1 MPREDLDELSELLL
15 RVDVPSRLTVCV
27 RPVSSV
33 VFTVVRVVPFDLTR
47 VSTVVVFGSREDVV
61 LAERVVVLLDVRFV
75 FVVLDVRFV
84 VLLGLVVVVERLVVV
99 VVVLVL
105 ALERFVVV
113 VLVVLVPRVV
123 VCEAERE
130 LCSR

>member
-75 FVVLDVRFV
+75 